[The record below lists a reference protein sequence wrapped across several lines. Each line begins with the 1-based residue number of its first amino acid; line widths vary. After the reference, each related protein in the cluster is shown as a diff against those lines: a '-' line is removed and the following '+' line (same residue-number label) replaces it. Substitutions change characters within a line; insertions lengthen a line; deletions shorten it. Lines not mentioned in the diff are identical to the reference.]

1 MTLTEKEPTTIKD
14 LQTQEEACIQKYKE
28 HYRSLGEVLNDNVP
42 SVDCNDN
49 EGRDYTPFLYS
60 LFAIFLL
67 SFCHFQNN
75 YRFI

>member
-49 EGRDYTPFLYS
+49 EGRDYTPFP
-60 LFAIFLL
+60 LL
-67 SFCHFQNN
+67 AFYYLSATFK
-75 YRFI
+75 IIIDLSK